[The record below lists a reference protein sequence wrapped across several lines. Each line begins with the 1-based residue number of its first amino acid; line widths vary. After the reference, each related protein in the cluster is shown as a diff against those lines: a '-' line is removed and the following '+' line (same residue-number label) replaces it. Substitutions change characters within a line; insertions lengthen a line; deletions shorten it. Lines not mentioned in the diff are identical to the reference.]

1 MEETPLI
8 LVSVLDDA
16 IDEDATALSEIV
28 KYFKSR
34 DAKLLK
40 YKPGRKPQL
49 YHTREVKQ
57 SLWESVVMSADT
69 EAERYRRAF
78 QCGVFRV
85 ENVLQRDGSILPE
98 WKPTEKETERGV
110 MLDENA
116 ERFSAN
122 DRHEIGSAIFQR
134 SFLAPRTVRA
144 YQLPLTCQHA
154 LAQREFRLADA
165 TPPSP
170 APSSSA
176 ASSDVTPARSAE
188 TTTAP
193 SSNGDASDS
202 RTPATAVAPFQEAA
216 ANPQ

>member
-1 MEETPLI
+1 MEETPLV

-16 IDEDATALSEIV
+16 IDDEAMTLAEV
-28 KYFKSR
+28 ARYFESR

-78 QCGVFRV
+78 QCGVFAV
-85 ENVLQRDGSILPE
+85 ENVLQRDGSILPA

-116 ERFSAN
+116 ERFSAS

-144 YQLPLTCQHA
+144 YRLPLTCQRE
-154 LAQREFRLADA
+154 LAQRAFRLADA

-170 APSSSA
+170 APSNSSP
-176 ASSDVTPARSAE
+176 SSEPTPARSSE
-188 TTTAP
+188 TTPAP
-193 SSNGDASDS
+193 SSSGAASGS
-202 RTPATAVAPFQEAA
+202 RTPATAAGPQEAA
-216 ANPQ
+216 A